1 MLKKVDVITMGLD
14 KVSNSPVV
22 FLRIENTHIG
32 LPIWIGACEATYLAL
47 AINEQ
52 KTPRPLTHDLLLNIL
67 ENEGYSLK
75 KIEINNMENDIYYS
89 NIFLEKDDNEIVI
102 DSRPSDALILAI
114 KSKIPIYVKDKL
126 AIDNGID
133 ISFIPIED
141 HDSENEENKRK
152 EFKEFL
158 ENFDIDTIKKH
169 FFDEGN
175 ENNEN
180 DENK

>member
-1 MLKKVDVITMGLD
+1 MFKKVDVITMGLD

-22 FLRIENTHIG
+22 FLRIEHTNIG

-67 ENEGYSLK
+67 EKEGYFLK
-75 KIEINNMENDIYYS
+75 KIEIINMENDIYYS
-89 NIFLEKDDNEIVI
+89 NIFLEKEENEIII

-126 AIDNGID
+126 VIENGID
-133 ISFIPIED
+133 ISFIPIDEHKNED
-141 HDSENEENKRK
+141 EENKRR

-175 ENNEN
+175 E
-180 DENK
+180 DSENK